1 MRSIG
6 FPGGSEGE
14 ESACRVGGIGLI
26 PGLERSPGEGN
37 GYSLQYSGL
46 ENSMDGGAW
55 QDTVHGVKKKL
66 CSDTTEP
73 LLLVS
78 SGWIDEII
86 YRLCHS

>member
-1 MRSIG
+1 M
-6 FPGGSEGE
+6 
-14 ESACRVGGIGLI
+14 GGIGLI

-37 GYSLQYSGL
+37 SLQSSGL
-46 ENSMDGGAW
+46 ENSMNGGAW
-55 QDTVHGVKKKL
+55 QDTVHGVKKL

-86 YRLCHS
+86 YQLCHS